1 MTTEQNR
8 PIITIDILD
17 PNKMKN
23 CIWFYYTLLSLG
35 ARNEDECVQD
45 FLYSAKD
52 TQDMCDAFHRG
63 KQRTISNMISEAL
76 KYPVTTQHKSDEVMK
91 YGLRIPIPDEVIKY
105 AYENSPVIRRR
116 NDTTV

>member
-35 ARNEDECVQD
+35 AQNEDECVQD

-63 KQRTISNMISEAL
+63 KQKTISNMISEAL
-76 KYPVTTQHKSDEVMK
+76 KYPVTTQPKSAEVMK
-91 YGLRIPIPDEVIKY
+91 YGICVPIFEKQITG
-105 AYENSPVIRRR
+105 E
-116 NDTTV
+116 